1 MDSKPPLKYQTWFLK
16 VSIHCDG
23 CRRKVKK
30 VLQSIDGVFTTI
42 IDQQQQKVT
51 VTGSVTVETL
61 LSKLLRAGKH
71 AEIWPE
77 NISVKENKN
86 NTHKL
91 ENDNHS
97 YAEKTTQNCN
107 KVMSKNSN
115 IKPGQK
121 SPEKSPAGN
130 RESPQEHKGSQS
142 GGGGGSAK
150 KKKKKG
156 QGDVSVDHGSAG
168 APAPADAGFGF
179 QNQGL
184 DFGRE
189 MGKMNLIPTRQKQEK
204 ALYTETGCPPPM
216 VYAGAYYNRLYPMGG
231 PSYYVPPYNIMCSGL
246 DQEYGCQIQSRP
258 LVSFEIFSDENVNG
272 CSIM

>member
-86 NTHKL
+86 KSNTHKL

-107 KVMSKNSN
+107 KVMSKSSN

-121 SPEKSPAGN
+121 SPEKSPAGD
-130 RESPQEHKGSQS
+130 RESPQEHKGCQS

-150 KKKKKG
+150 KKKKG
-156 QGDVSVDHGSAG
+156 QGDVSVNHGSAG
-168 APAPADAGFGF
+168 APAPADTGFGF

-204 ALYTETGCPPPM
+204 SLYTETSCPPPM
-216 VYAGAYYNRLYPMGG
+216 VYAGAYYN
-231 PSYYVPPYNIMCSGL
+231 IMCAGL

>member
-23 CRRKVKK
+23 CTRKVKK

-86 NTHKL
+86 KSNTHKL

-97 YAEKTTQNCN
+97 YAGKTTQNCN
-107 KVMSKNSN
+107 KVMSTSSN
-115 IKPGQK
+115 IKPGQN
-121 SPEKSPAGN
+121 SPEKSPAGD
-130 RESPQEHKGSQS
+130 RESPQEHKGGQS
-142 GGGGGSAK
+142 GGGGSAK
-150 KKKKKG
+150 KKKKKS
-156 QGDVSVDHGSAG
+156 QGDVSVDHGSEG
-168 APAPADAGFGF
+168 APAPADTGFGF

-189 MGKMNLIPTRQKQEK
+189 MG
-204 ALYTETGCPPPM
+204 
-216 VYAGAYYNRLYPMGG
+216 AYYNRLYPMGG
-231 PSYYVPPYNIMCSGL
+231 PSYYHPPYNIICAGL